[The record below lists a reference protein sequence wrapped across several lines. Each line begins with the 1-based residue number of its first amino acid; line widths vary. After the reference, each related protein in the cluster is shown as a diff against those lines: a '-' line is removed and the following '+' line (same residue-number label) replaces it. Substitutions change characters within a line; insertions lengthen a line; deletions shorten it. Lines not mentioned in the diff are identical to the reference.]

1 MLNRS
6 SNRILLLFLIVKW
19 MLQNKLQQLY
29 ILVRFPLVIVPVI
42 NLFPLGSKYILYCLL
57 FENADGPF
65 KYFSFDSRHDIK
77 LELPRWL
84 SGKES
89 ASQCRR
95 CKKLW
100 VQSPG
105 RSPGLWNGNPLQYF
119 CLENPTGRKAW
130 QATVHGVAKR
140 QKQLSMR
147 AWQLHLGSRA
157 QWGDIAEGKGSPSWL
172 RCAPWAR
179 SCSSQAF
186 QCLSPRLQAALPAS
200 GSGSTTASPRPGSY
214 GIGSFSNTRLLWY
227 TQLPWCPT
235 PAALGFCSERKFVA
249 TRG

>member
-77 LELPRWL
+77 LGLPRWL

-89 ASQCRR
+89 ACQCRR

-105 RSPGLWNGNPLQYF
+105 RSPGVWNGNLLQYF
-119 CLENPTGRKAW
+119 CLENPTGRRAW
-130 QATVHGVAKR
+130 QATVHGVAKS

-147 AWQLHLGSRA
+147 TWQLHLGS
-157 QWGDIAEGKGSPSWL
+157 
-172 RCAPWAR
+172 
-179 SCSSQAF
+179 SSGET
-186 QCLSPRLQAALPAS
+186 LQKERVLLP
-200 GSGSTTASPRPGSY
+200 GCGVLPGHV
-214 GIGSFSNTRLLWY
+214 
-227 TQLPWCPT
+227 
-235 PAALGFCSERKFVA
+235 PAAHRHSNAYLLGYRQLFQHLALEA
-249 TRG
+249 PQLLQGQAPTE